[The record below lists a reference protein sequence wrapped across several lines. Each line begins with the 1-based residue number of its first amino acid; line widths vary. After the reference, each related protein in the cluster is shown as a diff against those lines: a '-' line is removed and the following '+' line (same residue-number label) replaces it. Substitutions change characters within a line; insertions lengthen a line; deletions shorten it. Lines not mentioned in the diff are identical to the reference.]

1 MGKKEELARQYSDWL
16 HKEVEEYYGR
26 KCDPKDMYFRN
37 GDIRMAYI
45 EGWDSA
51 LKHQWTIPSSR
62 ETIPNPKIVLEKG
75 VIALL
80 SNGRIQYQKDMRGFY
95 WEEKD
100 EKFVYNYSDVVAW
113 MYAPSVD
120 EVVGGKE

>member
-1 MGKKEELARQYSDWL
+1 MTKEELSKEYAKGQYPYT
-16 HKEVEEYYGR
+16 EEMRFQCEQHYE
-26 KCDPKDMYFRN
+26 
-37 GDIRMAYI
+37 A
-45 EGWDSA
+45 GWDSA

-75 VIALL
+75 MIALL
-80 SNGRIQYQKDMRGFY
+80 SNGRVQYQKDMRGFY

-120 EVVGGKE
+120 EVVGRKE